1 MPVVHTEVVR
11 TVEFCLL
18 LERLSKVGT
27 AFLEKLTGEKV
38 N

>member
-27 AFLEKLTGEKV
+27 TFLEKLTGEKV